1 MELKR
6 VGRILPGL
14 VTFIALLVVVYA
26 TAPVDW
32 IPHQWRVGVYDTF
45 GAAGYQQAPA
55 AKDYQLADTETI
67 CPPDTLGWRKAQT
80 IEGVDIAAAAGCMA
94 DNPYLIAA
102 ATRGTNNVSTATL
115 LKSGLTP
122 DAVTLGRDLDGDGDP
137 DEVTIRL
144 EIAELNGNS
153 PDLPVP
159 ITTFDIAPGIQPG
172 LWVFA
177 PKSVG
182 MSTENFETRKA
193 NPLLRAPAPAIRV
206 EQGDKVTIV
215 LENSHYLPHTIH
227 FHGVDH
233 PFAIDHGMPHDE
245 TMKHDDHQTHGEGD
259 NQDSAPAANAGDD
272 KHVGQVPELG
282 SDGVAETSELP
293 AMPGRPLT
301 YQFSPR
307 IAGTMFYHCHVQANV
322 HILMGM
328 QGMFVIEEN
337 RPNNWLQTL
346 NIGAGQVRHTSV
358 ALREKYDR
366 EYDLHY
372 QDVYKNLAQ
381 TIQNHTDPRLTLA
394 DQHRRWN
401 ITQDRA
407 NYFLLNGR
415 SFPYT
420 LQESLVVV
428 KPNEKTHL
436 RVLNGGSEAIA
447 VHPHGFRLQ
456 VTHLDGIPLKP
467 GNEYIRDVVDI
478 APAQRVDLTLD
489 STDDGLHNYGEGVWL
504 FHDHHEAAQTTD
516 GIYPGG
522 SIDVIAFES
531 YLDSAG
537 FPKVQGSDWR
547 KFFSADYY
555 RKETPVWLD
564 YDPRG
569 LFANVS
575 APLGAWLRLVI
586 LGAALAGLVLLLL
599 LPWLMPRWR
608 ENRRKQ

>member
-1 MELKR
+1 MWL
-6 VGRILPGL
+6 
-14 VTFIALLVVVYA
+14 AALVVLLIVVYV
-26 TAPVDW
+26 TAPADW
-32 IPHQWRVGVYDTF
+32 IPHNWRVGVYNTF
-45 GAAGYQQAPA
+45 GAAGYQPAPTSV
-55 AKDYQLADTETI
+55 DYPLPETEAL

-80 IEGVDIAAAAGCMA
+80 IEGVDIAAAAGCVA

-102 ATRGTNNVSTATL
+102 ATQGTNHVSQSTL

-122 DAVTLGRDLDGDGDP
+122 DAVVLGRDLDGDGDP
-137 DEVTIRL
+137 DEIEIHL

-153 PDLPVP
+153 PDVPVP

-182 MSTENFETRKA
+182 MSTENFDTRKA
-193 NPLLRAPAPAIRV
+193 NPLLRAPAPVIRV
-206 EQGDKVTIV
+206 EQGDKVTVV

-245 TMKHDDHQTHGEGD
+245 TMKHDEAHAD
-259 NQDSAPAANAGDD
+259 NPL
-272 KHVGQVPELG
+272 ELG
-282 SDGVAETSELP
+282 TDGVAETSEMP

-301 YQFSPR
+301 YKFSPR
-307 IAGTMFYHCHVQANV
+307 VAGTMFYHCHVQANV

-346 NIGAGQVRHTSV
+346 NIGAGQVRHSSV
-358 ALREKYDR
+358 AVREKYDR

-372 QDVYKNLAQ
+372 QDVYKKLAD

-428 KPNEKTHL
+428 RPNEKVKL
-436 RVLNGGSEAIA
+436 RVLNGGSEEVAM
-447 VHPHGFRLQ
+447 HPHGFRLE

-467 GNEYIRDVVDI
+467 GNEYIRDVVAL
-478 APAQRVDLTLD
+478 APAQRLDLVLNT
-489 STDDGLHNYGEGVWL
+489 TNDGLHNYGEGVWL
-504 FHDHHEAAQTTD
+504 FHDHREVAQTTD

-522 SIDVIAFES
+522 SISAIAFES
-531 YLDSAG
+531 YLGADG
-537 FPKVQGSDWR
+537 FPKVHGTDWR
-547 KFFSADYY
+547 KFFTAEYY
-555 RKETPVWLD
+555 RKEVPIWLD
-564 YDPRG
+564 YDPRQ
-569 LFANVS
+569 LFSAVS
-575 APLGAWLRLVI
+575 TPVAAVVRLVVF
-586 LGAALAGLVLLLL
+586 GVALAGLLLLL
-599 LPWLMPRWR
+599 LMPL
-608 ENRRKQ
+608 RRRRQRP

>member
-1 MELKR
+1 MRARE
-6 VGRILPGL
+6 VGLWL
-14 VTFIALLVVVYA
+14 AAFLALLIVAYA
-26 TAPVDW
+26 MAPADW
-32 IPHQWRVGVYDTF
+32 IPHQWRVGIYNAF
-45 GAAGYQQAPA
+45 GSAGYGQAPESQS
-55 AKDYQLADTETI
+55 YQLPDAEAV

-80 IEGVDIAAAAGCMA
+80 IEGVAVAAAAGCVA

-102 ATRGTNNVSTATL
+102 VTKGTDKVSQATL

-137 DEVTIRL
+137 DEIEIRL
-144 EIAELNGNS
+144 EVAELNGNS

-193 NPLLRAPAPAIRV
+193 NSLLRAPAPSIRV
-206 EQGDKVTIV
+206 EQGDQVTVV

-233 PFAIDHGMPHDE
+233 PFAVDHAMPHDE
-245 TMKHDDHQTHGEGD
+245 TAAHGDH
-259 NQDSAPAANAGDD
+259 PL
-272 KHVGQVPELG
+272 ELG
-282 SDGVAETSELP
+282 TDGVAETSEMP

-301 YQFSPR
+301 YRFAPR
-307 IAGTMFYHCHVQANV
+307 VAGTMFYHCHVQANV

-346 NIGAGQVRHTSV
+346 NIGAGQVRHSSV
-358 ALREKYDR
+358 AVREQYDR

-372 QDVYKNLAQ
+372 QDVYKKLAA
-381 TIQNHTDPRLTLA
+381 TIQNYTDPRLTLA

-401 ITQDRA
+401 ITEDSA

-428 KPNEKTHL
+428 KPDEKIKL
-436 RVLNGGSEAIA
+436 RALNGGSESVAL
-447 VHPHGFRLQ
+447 HPHGFRLE

-467 GNEYIRDVVDI
+467 GNEYIRDVVAL
-478 APAQRVDLTLD
+478 APAQRMDIVLNATN
-489 STDDGLHNYGEGVWL
+489 DGLHNYGEGVWL
-504 FHDHHEAAQTTD
+504 FHDHREAAQTTD

-522 SIDVIAFES
+522 SIGAIAFES
-531 YLDSAG
+531 YLDADG
-537 FPKVQGSDWR
+537 FPKVRGSDWR
-547 KFFSADYY
+547 KFFAAEYY
-555 RKETPVWLD
+555 RKEVPIWLD
-564 YDPRG
+564 YDPRK
-569 LFANVS
+569 LFS
-575 APLGAWLRLVI
+575 AASTPADQVLRLVVFG
-586 LGAALAGLVLLLL
+586 LAVAGLLVLV
-599 LPWLMPRWR
+599 LMPLR
-608 ENRRKQ
+608 RRK